1 MMRDSLTRRTLLGLA
16 GAAMLNPRLL
26 AAGSSTLVLDAAAD
40 RKSQV
45 TVWRA
50 RGWKRGTVLFS
61 HGALSSPS
69 KYPTLIEAWVAAGY
83 DVFAPLHVDSEE
95 HPDTK
100 RYAGFASWRARIED
114 MRALAAHVDAKSVI
128 AAGHSYGALV
138 ALTLGGVQA
147 VPPAGI
153 TDPLR
158 IAKVKASVAFSP
170 PAPIPKLIEAA
181 GYTTLAVPALVQTG
195 DRDMPPGVTAA
206 DGWKAHLLPFEA
218 AAPGGDRYGLVLA
231 GVDHYFGGGICKFD
245 VPGPPQTQQLA
256 AAAEI
261 STLFI
266 NAFGAN
272 KASARRALDARLS
285 DSGPVILRRR

>member
-1 MMRDSLTRRTLLGLA
+1 MIHINLSRRTLLGLA
-16 GAAMLNPRLL
+16 GAALLNPRLL
-26 AAGSSTLVLDAAAD
+26 AANSSTLVLDAASD
-40 RKSQV
+40 RKSTV

-50 RGWKRGTVLFS
+50 SGWKRGTIMFS

-69 KYPTLIEAWVAAGY
+69 KYPTLVNAWVAAGY

-114 MRALAAHVDAKSVI
+114 MRALSAHIDAKSLI

-138 ALTLGGVQA
+138 ALTLGGAQA
-147 VPPAGI
+147 VPPEGI
-153 TDPLR
+153 TGPLR
-158 IAKVKASVAFSP
+158 DPRVRASVAFSP
-170 PAPIPKLIEAA
+170 PAPIPKLIEAG
-181 GYTTLAVPALVQTG
+181 GYATLAVPALVQTG
-195 DRDMPPGVTAA
+195 DRDTPPGVAAA

-218 AAPGGDRYGLVLA
+218 PAPGGNRYGLVLA
-231 GVDHYFGGGICKFD
+231 GVDHYFGGAICKFD
-245 VPGPPQTQQLA
+245 YPGPAQTSQLA
-256 AAAEI
+256 TAAEI

-266 NAFGAN
+266 NAYGAN
-272 KASARRALDARLS
+272 KAAARRALDARLS